1 MNGSQN
7 HYAEGGKARQ
17 RVLWEIQG
25 GVSWGEITKGT
36 RKLLGVAVYTHY
48 IDCGNNSWRMY
59 TRVCIRVCI
68 YIYTCQNKLY
78 TLNMCDL
85 LYISYISLKWFYKHF
100 SNNLVVEFNFIFLA
114 FLSRSDEFNDA
125 QWKPAVSQT
134 KQNAAD
140 ITLLWWG
147 DPISEYFKLYLSFTK
162 NNNNS

>member
-1 MNGSQN
+1 
-7 HYAEGGKARQ
+7 
-17 RVLWEIQG
+17 
-25 GVSWGEITKGT
+25 
-36 RKLLGVAVYTHY
+36 
-48 IDCGNNSWRMY
+48 
-59 TRVCIRVCI
+59 
-68 YIYTCQNKLY
+68 
-78 TLNMCDL
+78 MCDL